1 MSTSIQSLDLHVN
14 ELIAS
19 IKDAQKLGVNELI
32 KAKVA
37 FQLTKI
43 NLGLRLITRVMKLYD
58 LQEVIEDRLLTK
70 DAISDMSVRELLV
83 MSSVNSK
90 RMNDYFGK
98 MDKILGSINLRDL
111 EGSLL
116 IINELTTK
124 QQAQLGTDPS
134 STNLTALSLG
144 VLEQITKM
152 GMLRSSVPQPIDNND
167 RITEESIIEAD
178 TIVRNMDKISDGPD
192 DSDINKLLVDDD
204 T

>member
-58 LQEVIEDRLLTK
+58 LQEVIEDRLLTEE
-70 DAISDMSVRELLV
+70 AIQGMSVRELLV

-152 GMLRSSVPQPIDNND
+152 GMLRSPVVHSGSNSD
-167 RITEESIIEAD
+167 RITEESVIEAD
-178 TIVRNMDKISDGPD
+178 TIVKNMDKISDGPTD
-192 DSDINKLLVDDD
+192 NDIDKLLIDED
-204 T
+204 

>member
-1 MSTSIQSLDLHVN
+1 MSTSIRSLDIHVN
-14 ELIAS
+14 ELIS
-19 IKDAQKLGVNELI
+19 TIKDAQRLGVNELI

-58 LQEVIEDRLLTK
+58 LQEKIEDKLLTE
-70 DAISDMSVRELLV
+70 DTINDMSVRELLV

-116 IINELTTK
+116 IINELDAK
-124 QQAQLGTDPS
+124 QQAQLSNGSDSGSDLRT
-134 STNLTALSLG
+134 LSLG

-152 GMLRSSVPQPIDNND
+152 GALRTGQSVPADRLDESSVIDA
-167 RITEESIIEAD
+167 ESV
-178 TIVRNMDKISDGPD
+178 VRDVERLSEGPSD
-192 DSDINKLLVDDD
+192 SELEKSLLVDDD
-204 T
+204 D